1 MKIIDI
7 SQEIYQ
13 GMPVYPG
20 DPTFQSHRVNSFK
33 QGDMCEVSEVTMG
46 THCGTHIDAP
56 THMVPDGK
64 PLESFPLDCFIG
76 PCRVLNVPYPVISE
90 KALQELNVQPG
101 ERILLRTDPN
111 GKYNK
116 HARFNPSV
124 LSMRAAQ
131 YLAQLPVKLVGIDAP
146 TVENMELCDGEVHAA
161 LLKAGI
167 PLLEGLRL
175 EEADKENYELSAL
188 PIRLMGENGA
198 GKSTLIKTLS
208 GAIQP
213 NDGEIV
219 FEGTT
224 YTHMEPHQAMEL
236 GIHVIY
242 QEFNMMPELSVAENI
257 FMGQQL
263 GGGVLFNKSEK
274 KLVCY
279 PYAFTQTSYT
289 IPDGIRSIGDRAFS
303 SCNVLTSITIPNSVT
318 SIGKPAY
325 SVRIGRFLTCTHSSG
340 SPSMDIPSV
349 KVELRKISPFSNEYA
364 FFSVHPVIMIILIAS
379 IITTRRDLFFF
390 ILLIR
395 NIAHFRLDRSVI
407 KTNFRYTGHLPMR
420 NEFSRYSTH

>member
-161 LLKAGI
+161 LL
-167 PLLEGLRL
+167 
-175 EEADKENYELSAL
+175 
-188 PIRLMGENGA
+188 
-198 GKSTLIKTLS
+198 
-208 GAIQP
+208 
-213 NDGEIV
+213 
-219 FEGTT
+219 
-224 YTHMEPHQAMEL
+224 
-236 GIHVIY
+236 
-242 QEFNMMPELSVAENI
+242 
-257 FMGQQL
+257 
-263 GGGVLFNKSEK
+263 
-274 KLVCY
+274 
-279 PYAFTQTSYT
+279 
-289 IPDGIRSIGDRAFS
+289 
-303 SCNVLTSITIPNSVT
+303 
-318 SIGKPAY
+318 
-325 SVRIGRFLTCTHSSG
+325 
-340 SPSMDIPSV
+340 
-349 KVELRKISPFSNEYA
+349 
-364 FFSVHPVIMIILIAS
+364 
-379 IITTRRDLFFF
+379 
-390 ILLIR
+390 
-395 NIAHFRLDRSVI
+395 
-407 KTNFRYTGHLPMR
+407 
-420 NEFSRYSTH
+420 